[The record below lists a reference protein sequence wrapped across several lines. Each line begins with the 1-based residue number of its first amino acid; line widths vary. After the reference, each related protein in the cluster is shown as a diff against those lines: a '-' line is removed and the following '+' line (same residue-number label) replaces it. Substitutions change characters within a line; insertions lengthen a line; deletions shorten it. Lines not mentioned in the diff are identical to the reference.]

1 MRENLQQGMVGNIR
15 RDDHVRQ
22 ASSQCRQVS
31 AQPGQTVFAH
41 NRDIVA
47 SSHSQLVQ
55 AEQGA
60 LNHRAD
66 IAPRLIFEAAA
77 PLYL

>member
-22 ASSQCRQVS
+22 ASSQCRQGS
-31 AQPGQTVFAH
+31 AQPGQTVFAQ

-60 LNHRAD
+60 LNHHAD

-77 PLYL
+77 PPYL